1 MSKPGCPYDNSCMES
16 FLASMKKEFL
26 SRKEY
31 ATIDA
36 VKQDV
41 FYYIEMFYN
50 RKRLH
55 SALGYLSP
63 VSYRLKNSKKPPG
76 RRTVCCTGAR
86 KKKA

>member
-1 MSKPGCPYDNSCMES
+1 MES
-16 FLASMKKEFL
+16 FLASMKKEYI

-36 VKQDV
+36 VKQDI
-41 FYYIEMFYN
+41 FYYVEIFYN

-63 VSYRLKNSKKPPG
+63 VAYRLKTSKKPLKHQDD
-76 RRTVCCTGAR
+76 RSEQART
-86 KKKA
+86 